1 MIKYLSIKKQ
11 FVLCFILIISVSL
24 MLSIITYGGYFMAMS
39 KNLILPSNYY
49 EKMVPGIIDYIEAQ
63 GTSVLNK
70 ANQQELETVI
80 PKSGI
85 EYIVLDNEYNP
96 IYGDIEK
103 ISPNEKKSL
112 EENESRY
119 IHGQNISVF
128 EFIKKDGE
136 IKGVVLI
143 RYSLK
148 ATAKNEKWNF
158 LVPSDGV
165 LLFSP
170 FIYISIC
177 TWIFVRRFS
186 RNINKPIDDLI
197 NAAKKIKN
205 KDLDFHMEY
214 EADNELGEL
223 TKAFEAM
230 RDELQ
235 ISLNTQW
242 LIEQERSD
250 MIAAIGHDLRTPL
263 TVIKGHIEVLQES
276 NLDNKE
282 RLHKYIDTIAN
293 NTNRAIKLIEDM
305 NIISKLERIDFKLS
319 PKDVH
324 LENFV
329 EEIKSNYEVICKKK
343 NIKFSVDYI
352 NFNEEKSNIKIDVY
366 RIGQVLDNIIS
377 NSNRFTP
384 EGGFIKLKI
393 TNDIDELHFKIEDS
407 GIGFSSKDKK
417 RIFEK
422 FYQGDESRS
431 KEKGHFGLGMNIAKI
446 IVEKHG
452 GEIKVKNNDDGGA
465 CVEFYIKTQLL

>member
-11 FVLCFILIISVSL
+11 FVLCFVLIISVSL
-24 MLSIITYGGYFMAMS
+24 MLSIITYGGYFIAMS

-49 EKMVPGIIDYIEAQ
+49 EKMVPGIIDYIESQ

-70 ANQQELETVI
+70 VNQLELETVI

-85 EYIVLDNEYNP
+85 EYIVLDNEYNT

-103 ISPNEKKSL
+103 ISPNERKSL

-119 IHGQNISVF
+119 IHGQNISIF

-136 IKGVVLI
+136 IKGAVLI

-197 NAAKKIKN
+197 NAAKKIKD

-235 ISLNTQW
+235 SSLNAQW

-305 NIISKLERIDFKLS
+305 NIISKLERIDFNLS

-343 NIKFSVDYI
+343 NIKFSVDYMD
-352 NFNEEKSNIKIDVY
+352 FNEDKSNVKIDVY
-366 RIGQVLDNIIS
+366 RICQVLDNIIS

-393 TNDIDELHFKIEDS
+393 TNYIDELHFKIEDS